1 MTRRLDAYPMWL
13 SYSGL
18 WGFVAALSWV
28 TTPVYLIRDV
38 GMSPLE
44 LVLAGTAL
52 EVAYSLFE
60 VPTGIV
66 ADLYSRRLS
75 LVVAGV
81 VMGAGMLVVGLVPAV
96 WAVLVGMAVWGA
108 GWTFRSG
115 AEDAWLADETDRD
128 TMNRAYNRGAQV
140 GRVGRLLGLVAA
152 IPLALVDLR
161 LPLLVAGAVSVGIAV
176 LVAVAMAE
184 HGFTRPERTGS
195 HVAQGLRTA
204 RDGVRVVRGTP
215 ALVLVLG
222 IFLVLG
228 AWQEGFDRLWEA
240 HLLLDVGVPDLLGL
254 DSVTWFSVLAIA
266 VTLLSFGVAAPLVAR
281 WERLSQARLARLL
294 LVMHLLLDAVRAGVR
309 GDRDVVAGRRGV
321 PRHGRRT
328 RPHGAAVP
336 RLAERQH
343 HRLVAARD
351 RAVGDL
357 HRRQCRGVGRRPGP
371 RPGRQPVRRP
381 GRPHPGGGAAAA
393 DARAVR
399 AGGAAPRRRAR
410 AGRARRR
417 LRRPVW
423 GSRAGQTGP
432 RAA

>member
-1 MTRRLDAYPMWL
+1 MGGSRCLHARAVTRLAAYPMWL
-13 SYSGL
+13 TYSGL

-38 GMSPLE
+38 GMSPLQ

-52 EVAYSLFE
+52 EVAYSVFE

-81 VMGAGMLVVGLVPAV
+81 VMGGGMLVVGLLPAV
-96 WAVLVGMAVWGA
+96 WAVLLGMAVWGA

-140 GRVGRLLGLVAA
+140 GRGGRLLGLVAA
-152 IPLALVDLR
+152 IPLALLDLR
-161 LPLLVAGAVSVGIAV
+161 LPLLVAGAVSVGIGV

-266 VTLLSFGVAAPLVAR
+266 VTLLSLGVAAPLVAR

-294 LVMHLLLDAVRAGVR
+294 LVMHLLLTLCALAFALAGTWW
-309 GDRDVVAGRRGV
+309 
-321 PRHGRRT
+321 P
-328 RPHGAAVP
+328 
-336 RLAERQH
+336 
-343 HRLVAARD
+343 
-351 RAVGDL
+351 
-357 HRRQCRGVGRRPGP
+357 
-371 RPGRQPVRRP
+371 
-381 GRPHPGGGAAAA
+381 AAAA
-393 DARAVR
+393 YLATAVVRDLTGPPFHAWLNGSITDSSLRATVLSVTSIAGSAGEWGGGPVLGLVGNRYGVRVALTLGAVLLLPTLGLFARAVR
-399 AGGAAPRRRAR
+399 HHGVEPELAR
-410 AGRARRR
+410 PG
-417 LRRPVW
+417 V
-423 GSRAGQTGP
+423 G
-432 RAA
+432 